1 MPGLHGQLTS
11 TELTNALAAC
21 DTLAALSPY
30 LDQMTN
36 IKISTLHADLTAEHD
51 DRRRASAAAAEQ
63 ARKKMADA

>member
-11 TELTNALAAC
+11 TELTNALTAC
-21 DTLAALSPY
+21 DTLITLAPY

-51 DRRRASAAAAEQ
+51 DRHQTRTTARDQ
-63 ARKKMADA
+63 ARKTLADA